1 MNRKNPWED
10 IPLNR
15 QFLCKESNK
24 YNFWRYK
31 KATKN
36 GYNFSFL
43 FELNTAKDDIPPSNK
58 LPKFKQI
65 SFSKEQ
71 EKGSDK
77 TYLNIQLLDNSKWD
91 IFNDFVLLLIDAC
104 EKEKNEKDSL
114 RLFIQRSYRWLALMK
129 GGLKKRLSDEA
140 QKGLI
145 GELYFL
151 KNTLFQIIGIRDSL
165 DSWKG
170 PIPQPKDFYLNKLQ
184 VEVKSIKRDGT
195 SVSISSENQL
205 ELISQDELFLSVF
218 GISSNKNGK
227 TLTDWCHEL
236 EDLITNNDLADL
248 EKYNELLLDAGFE
261 FKDDYSDKKWEIE
274 EISYYSVT
282 KEFPRIVKSEISA
295 GISKV
300 EYLLDLS
307 YIKGFKITYELLLDK
322 IKKSMN

>member
-1 MNRKNPWED
+1 MNKYNPWED
-10 IPLNR
+10 IPVSR
-15 QFLCKESNK
+15 QFLCEESNK

-31 KATKN
+31 QPTKN

-43 FELNTAKDDIPPSNK
+43 FELKTAKDDVPPPNK

-65 SFSKEQ
+65 SFSKIQ
-71 EKGSDK
+71 QQDSDK
-77 TYLNIQLLDNSKWD
+77 TYLNVQLLDNSKWD
-91 IFNDFVLLLIDAC
+91 IFNDFVLLLIDSC
-104 EKEKNEKDSL
+104 EKEEKESDAL
-114 RLFIQRSYRWLALMK
+114 RVFIQRSYRWLALMK
-129 GGLKKRLSDEA
+129 GGFKQRLSDEV

-151 KNTLFQIIGIRDSL
+151 KNTLFQTIGIRDSL

-170 PIPQPKDFYLNKLQ
+170 PIPQPKDFYLDKMQ

-205 ELISQDELFLSVF
+205 ELISNDELFLSVF
-218 GISSNKNGK
+218 GISPNKNGK
-227 TLTDWCHEL
+227 TLTDWCYEL

-261 FKDDYSDKKWEIE
+261 YKDDYSDKKWEIE

-307 YIKGFKITYELLLDK
+307 YIKEFKITYELLLDK
-322 IKKSMN
+322 IKKQID

>member
-1 MNRKNPWED
+1 LNNLNPWED

-31 KATKN
+31 QPVKN

-43 FELNTAKDDIPPSNK
+43 FELKTTKDDIPPANK

-65 SFSKEQ
+65 SFYKTQ
-71 EKGSDK
+71 QQNSDK
-77 TYLNIQLLDNSKWD
+77 TFLNVQLLDNSKWD

-104 EKEKNEKDSL
+104 EKQETEKEAL
-114 RLFIQRSYRWLALMK
+114 RVFIQRSYRWLALMK
-129 GGLKKRLSDEA
+129 GGFKKRLSDEV

-151 KNTLFQIIGIRDSL
+151 KNTLFQSIGISDSL

-170 PIPQPKDFYLNKLQ
+170 PIPQPKDFYLNKMQ

-195 SVSISSENQL
+195 SVGISSEDQL
-205 ELISQDELFLSVF
+205 ELISNDELFLSVF
-218 GISSNKNGK
+218 GISANKNGK
-227 TLTDWCHEL
+227 TLTDWCYEL

-248 EKYNELLLDAGFE
+248 NKYNELLLDAGFE
-261 FKDDYSDKKWEIE
+261 YKHDYSDKRWEIE
-274 EISYYSVT
+274 EISYYSIT
-282 KEFPRIVKSEISA
+282 EKFPRIVKTNLSP

-300 EYLLDLS
+300 KYLLDLS
-307 YIKGFKITYELLLDK
+307 YIKEFKIKYELLLDK
-322 IKKSMN
+322 IKTSMI